1 MVKTALE
8 PTKKALRRER
18 NNYLIP
24 GIRSSPYIRSQYDII
39 DRDPGSNKKL
49 FVADETATAPDGM
62 VFEWMEYDLWQVPS
76 ERFRQ
81 NSVLPKV
88 ISKSVLSA
96 LALLSPQDSVRRN
109 TYGSV
114 SNPFVPEQL
123 LIYQISIQTT
133 FSFLILTVLLR
144 LSR

>member
-1 MVKTALE
+1 MSSAVVKTARE

-39 DRDPGSNKKL
+39 DRDPDSGKNL
-49 FVADETATAPDGM
+49 PHADETATAPGAM
-62 VFEWMEYDLWQVPS
+62 VFEYMEYDLWQVPS

-88 ISKSVLSA
+88 IARSVLSA
-96 LALLSPQDSVRRN
+96 LALLRTQYDAIH
-109 TYGSV
+109 TGW
-114 SNPFVPEQL
+114 
-123 LIYQISIQTT
+123 
-133 FSFLILTVLLR
+133 
-144 LSR
+144 